1 MKKFIALF
9 LVILTLLSLIAC
21 SSSPESQ
28 LDNLNTPNNILS
40 EDSSSPSEDNKTKV
54 DMSKVTES
62 TPFSEG
68 KAWVR
73 IGDITSQD
81 DKTIHCINK
90 KGEILFSLNNVYL
103 NGVST
108 FHNGIALVYQDS
120 SVCICDE
127 NGKVTTPSQLGA
139 DEFLA
144 SPSLLSSERASE
156 YFKGGY
162 VLAKKTETTF
172 NGSSTKLAIFNSK
185 LEKLSDFS
193 EELFEIY
200 QDIGGTYYNGYVV
213 SLEKDKIFDLRT
225 GRFVDDP
232 ASVLASFNPQ
242 YASDLWSHVKDY
254 RGNYYYETFSESDT
268 KTIDLAQYSETLYRM
283 YDFQGGVA
291 PIVFRSSNKYFF
303 TLIKEDGS
311 FCYEPIELSGNFENL
326 YICKG
331 KYVIRSITHLETFD
345 KTGKIAEL
353 ELPQNVMIG
362 ASHIRFSDDIINIEY
377 ASTSYKGQKHF
388 YYTYDFK
395 PLF

>member
-9 LVILTLLSLIAC
+9 LVMLTLLSLIAC
-21 SSSPESQ
+21 SSSPEGQ
-28 LDNLNTPNNILS
+28 IDNPNTPNNILS

-68 KAWVR
+68 KAWIR

-90 KGEILFSLNNVYL
+90 KGELLFSLKNVYL
-103 NGVST
+103 NAVST
-108 FHNGIALVYQDS
+108 FHNGLAVVYIDDTY
-120 SVCICDE
+120 CICDE
-127 NGKVTTPSQLGA
+127 KGNLTKPSDIGA
-139 DEFLA
+139 DKFLA
-144 SPSLLSSERASE
+144 DSSLASSNRANRFFE
-156 YFKGGY
+156 HGY
-162 VLAKKTETTF
+162 IFAQKDEISF
-172 NGSSTKLAIFNSK
+172 NGSSEKMAILNSK
-185 LEKLSDFS
+185 LEIIADYS
-193 EELFEIY
+193 EEIHELYRNF
-200 QDIGGTYYNGYVV
+200 QGTYYNGYVV
-213 SLEKDKIFDLRT
+213 STEKNLLWDLST
-225 GRFVDDP
+225 GKTSEIPDTFL
-232 ASVLASFNPQ
+232 SSLNPK
-242 YASDLWSHVKDY
+242 YASDLWSHVEDY